1 MRANVQFGTDRSCAK
16 CKSERENFSTFSM
29 LRSRD
34 NFNSIYFDATVFV
47 KLYYIVKMRNQLEKI
62 ICFSNSDRKLDYD
75 DSQSLVQ

>member
-1 MRANVQFGTDRSCAK
+1 
-16 CKSERENFSTFSM
+16 M